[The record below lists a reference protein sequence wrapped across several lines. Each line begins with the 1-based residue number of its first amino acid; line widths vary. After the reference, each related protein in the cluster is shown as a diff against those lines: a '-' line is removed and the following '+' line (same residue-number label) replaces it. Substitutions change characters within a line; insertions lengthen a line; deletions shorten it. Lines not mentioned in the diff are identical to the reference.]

1 MKDGDAVVEGLAII
15 NIAGEPIK
23 AIINDEAMP
32 GLVQTVAVPDAFVLG
47 GAGPEIPPT
56 I

>member
-15 NIAGEPIK
+15 NIAGEPI
-23 AIINDEAMP
+23 NDEAVP